1 MEADEQ
7 EQIVLGEDAY
17 LGYGLELD
25 VGAVVRLPGV
35 DDVGVAACNGA
46 HLLRIGAGE
55 DSGGH
60 GWIGEAQC
68 AGCEEGAARSRAD
81 EEFQS
86 ASGERIFFRRDLLR

>member
-17 LGYGLELD
+17 FGYWLELD
-25 VGAVVRLPGV
+25 VGAVAGLEGV
-35 DDVGVAACNGA
+35 DDVGVAAGDGA

-60 GWIGEAQC
+60 SWIGEAQS
-68 AGCEEGAARSRAD
+68 AGCEEGAAGCGVD
-81 EEFQS
+81 QQLQG
-86 ASGERIFFRRDLLR
+86 ASG